1 MLSVWPVEACSS
13 LVFHGLLLWWLML
26 MSSWLLLLL
35 LSWCWSGE
43 GGWGVL
49 QSPTS
54 DLYLVGIDTQD
65 VQPLT
70 FSMVVVFKV
79 IIVAVPGDV
88 SWDMQT
94 GAEGQCK

>member
-1 MLSVWPVEACSS
+1 
-13 LVFHGLLLWWLML
+13 

-43 GGWGVL
+43 GAWGVL

-65 VQPLT
+65 VQPLS

-79 IIVAVPGDV
+79 IIVAVVMSSGICRL
-88 SWDMQT
+88 
-94 GAEGQCK
+94 GQKASASDQASVMSC